1 MPTEFL
7 TDAQELAYGHYS
19 GPPSNQQLEG
29 YFHLDD
35 ADLELVKVRRGAR
48 NKLGFALQL
57 TTARFL
63 GTFLTEPTDVPPN
76 VVAYVAVWGGKTSR
90 GRRSAML
97 TPCLTFSGSC
107 WQRTMAAP
115 QASSHGT

>member
-35 ADLELVKVRRGAR
+35 ADLE
-48 NKLGFALQL
+48 
-57 TTARFL
+57 
-63 GTFLTEPTDVPPN
+63 
-76 VVAYVAVWGGKTSR
+76 
-90 GRRSAML
+90 
-97 TPCLTFSGSC
+97 
-107 WQRTMAAP
+107 
-115 QASSHGT
+115 

>member
-35 ADLELVKVRRGAR
+35 ATLSWSKYGAAHR
-48 NKLGFALQL
+48 
-57 TTARFL
+57 TS
-63 GTFLTEPTDVPPN
+63 
-76 VVAYVAVWGGKTSR
+76 WGSR
-90 GRRSAML
+90 
-97 TPCLTFSGSC
+97 
-107 WQRTMAAP
+107 
-115 QASSHGT
+115 SS

>member
-35 ADLELVKVRRGAR
+35 ADLELVRVRRGAQ
-48 NKLGFALQL
+48 NKLGFALKL

-76 VVAYVAVWGGKTSR
+76 VVAYVDDPLGIHDAASNHAHGA
-90 GRRSAML
+90 RSNN
-97 TPCLTFSGSC
+97 PSE
-107 WQRTMAAP
+107 
-115 QASSHGT
+115 

>member
-19 GPPSNQQLEG
+19 GPPSKQQLEG

-35 ADLELVKVRRGAR
+35 ADLELLKVRRGAR
-48 NKLGFALQL
+48 NKLGFAVQL

-63 GTFLTEPTDVPPN
+63 ATFLTEPTDVPPN
-76 VVAYVAVWGGKTSR
+76 ACRVCGGPTRHPRRGLSGRVWRTIQHRLGTCSR
-90 GRRSAML
+90 N
-97 TPCLTFSGSC
+97 
-107 WQRTMAAP
+107 
-115 QASSHGT
+115 

>member
-35 ADLELVKVRRGAR
+35 ADLELVKVRRGAQ
-48 NKLGFALQL
+48 NKLGVALQL
-57 TTARFL
+57 TTA
-63 GTFLTEPTDVPPN
+63 GSW
-76 VVAYVAVWGGKTSR
+76 A
-90 GRRSAML
+90 RS
-97 TPCLTFSGSC
+97 
-107 WQRTMAAP
+107 
-115 QASSHGT
+115 

>member
-19 GPPSNQQLEG
+19 GQPSNQQLEG

-35 ADLELVKVRRGAR
+35 AELELVRVRRGAH

-76 VVAYVAVWGGKTSR
+76 VVAYVAAQLGIHDVACLAEYGRTLQHRLGTCSR
-90 GRRSAML
+90 DSAGL
-97 TPCLTFSGSC
+97 WVPRL
-107 WQRTMAAP
+107 R
-115 QASSHGT
+115 